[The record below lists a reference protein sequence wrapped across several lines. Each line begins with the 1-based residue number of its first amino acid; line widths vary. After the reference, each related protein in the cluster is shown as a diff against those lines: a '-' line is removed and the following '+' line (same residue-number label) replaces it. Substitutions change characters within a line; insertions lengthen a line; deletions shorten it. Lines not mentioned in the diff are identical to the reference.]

1 MSLWS
6 FEGCVREAPAIHF
19 TISGGHSG
27 GGTPLPIP
35 NRAVKPASADGTR
48 RATSRES
55 RSPPNYFFVLQCQTS
70 AWHFSLP
77 GFHKPGPSNRSRR
90 PVMTRSPN
98 RPLQHGE
105 VFLRRWHVGDIR
117 ALVAACGDGEIT
129 RWTPVPADYDEAA
142 AAAYVHRADELWDS
156 GRGAGFA
163 IVGAATGELLG
174 AVELRL
180 RSG

>member
-1 MSLWS
+1 
-6 FEGCVREAPAIHF
+6 
-19 TISGGHSG
+19 
-27 GGTPLPIP
+27 
-35 NRAVKPASADGTR
+35 
-48 RATSRES
+48 
-55 RSPPNYFFVLQCQTS
+55 
-70 AWHFSLP
+70 
-77 GFHKPGPSNRSRR
+77 
-90 PVMTRSPN
+90 MTRSPN

-180 RSG
+180 RSGGRGTIGFWLAADARGRGIATRAVRLVAEWALRDLRVHRIEVATDPRNEPSHRVVERAGFARAAFRRRAIKLKGERRSSVIFARTREADI